1 MSESYCLQGTRRR
14 VLSRPVLGIP
24 LSLLATAVLIG
35 CGGGSSGGGGSSSGN
50 GDPADTQT
58 GVTQSE
64 IEARPLAFS
73 HADSEIV
80 AIMQSE
86 AGGPHMVVFQDP
98 QTGLLDRIEF
108 VHGDGTRSHAL
119 LDENARI
126 VELEIDDERWQFHDH
141 SDTGM
146 YVTWYPATGGSAT
159 TFVVNFDEI
168 DEDGEYVHP
177 DTATALASASVR
189 PVRWSD
195 EDSVERLDR
204 QIDESVEIFT
214 DPFETYGPLWLY
226 REAGELI
233 AGIVGDTVDSGRNL
247 VQRLRD
253 NADRLGNSLRCAL
266 PVTRCAEEAV
276 AGANAFVDTMDAVD
290 PDRETTGGFE
300 VTTSGMEPVAEDW
313 EDESEQDLL
322 RGAFESQGSNCEE
335 FLFAD
340 QLDEC
345 AGDDGEDEESDPAA
359 GEPDD
364 GAEEGGDDSADD
376 GTGGDAGDGQGGS
389 DDGGADGSDDEGD
402 TPGGTL
408 QRDDLPTDIDMTA
421 FTDLGTCELKPQGTT
436 DQVYGI
442 ECDREWTG
450 LYWAVKAEGW
460 LQWDATTGEWY
471 ILELT
476 VNEDPTC
483 NTLYGGRCY
492 LLHREWTQRSYGT
505 FPARARF
512 RVRDWDIGSGTYTIG
527 TEYQWWLRGGDWM
540 PTFETPHDHSG
551 RKDGIEYR
559 CWIDGYYRQEFVAGD
574 AVGDPVELDECA
586 IDPDDAEAYFAPW
599 AEQPDLGVAYP
610 PAP

>member
-1 MSESYCLQGTRRR
+1 
-14 VLSRPVLGIP
+14 
-24 LSLLATAVLIG
+24 
-35 CGGGSSGGGGSSSGN
+35 
-50 GDPADTQT
+50 
-58 GVTQSE
+58 
-64 IEARPLAFS
+64 
-73 HADSEIV
+73 
-80 AIMQSE
+80 
-86 AGGPHMVVFQDP
+86 
-98 QTGLLDRIEF
+98 
-108 VHGDGTRSHAL
+108 
-119 LDENARI
+119 
-126 VELEIDDERWQFHDH
+126 
-141 SDTGM
+141 M

-177 DTATALASASVR
+177 DTATALASASAR

-266 PVTRCAEEAV
+266 PVTSCAEEAV
-276 AGANAFVDTMDAVD
+276 AGADEFAAAMDAVD
-290 PDRETTGGFE
+290 PDRETTAGFE
-300 VTTSGMEPVAEDW
+300 VTASGIEPVAEDW

-345 AGDDGEDEESDPAA
+345 AGDDSEEESSDSAE

-364 GAEEGGDDSADD
+364 GTSEGDDSSSGGGSGENSDD
-376 GTGGDAGDGQGGS
+376 GEGGS
-389 DDGGADGSDDEGD
+389 DDGGSDDADAGSDTDADGGEP
-402 TPGGTL
+402 PGGTL
-408 QRDDLPTDIDMTA
+408 QRDDLPSDIDMTA
-421 FTDLGTCELKPQGTT
+421 FTDLGTCELKPYSTT

-442 ECDREWTG
+442 ECGREYTG
-450 LYWAVKAEGW
+450 FAWVYKAQGW
-460 LQWDATTGEWY
+460 LQWDSTAGEWY

-476 VNEDPTC
+476 VNEEPTC

-492 LLHREWTQRSYGT
+492 LLHREWTQPRYGT
-505 FPARARF
+505 HPVRARF
-512 RVRDWDIGSGTYTIG
+512 RVRDRDIGSSTYTIG
-527 TEYQWWLRGGDWM
+527 TEYQWAGGSSGA
-540 PTFETPHDHSG
+540 PQFETPYDHSG

-559 CWIDGYYRQEFVAGD
+559 CWIGDYKQEFVAGE
-574 AVGDPVELDECA
+574 AVEDLIELDECA
-586 IDPDDAEAYFAPW
+586 IDPDDAEEYFAPW
-599 AEQPDLGVAYP
+599 LEQPDLGVEYP